1 MSTSAPLAP
10 ALSRTCQD
18 LYAAHLHTRH
28 ARSLYLACARD
39 TADLPVLAHAFRFT
53 AAQEKEHAEVFLG
66 LLSTI
71 TGEVPCEPEPPLTP
85 LQQAPETLLAALS
98 REERKAAETF
108 RACADHADGAGRP
121 RIAGAFRRI
130 AENEDR
136 HALRFEQY
144 LGALREGTL
153 FCERT
158 PVSWVCLACGE
169 LHAGTQ
175 PPEGCA
181 GCGGAGSGYLRSDG
195 FPFAVR

>member
-18 LYAAHLHTRH
+18 LHAARLHTRH

-39 TADLPVLAHAFRFT
+39 MADLPVLAHALRFT
-53 AAQEKEHAEVFLG
+53 AAQEKEQADIFQG
-66 LLSTI
+66 LLSTM
-71 TGEVPCEPEPPLTP
+71 TDEVPGETETP
-85 LQQAPETLLAALS
+85 LLPRPRDPETLLTLFS
-98 REERKAAETF
+98 REERNAAETF
-108 RACADHADGAGRP
+108 RACAGHADGEGRP
-121 RIAGAFRRI
+121 RIASAFRRI
-130 AENEDR
+130 AETEDR

-153 FCERT
+153 FCEKT

-169 LHAGTQ
+169 LHAGTE